1 MSSVSPPFG
10 ASPTPEI
17 LPAQHG
23 PAQHGAAQY
32 GHDPR
37 IELVARDPLARGF
50 ALPCTLTLE
59 IPVLRF
65 TVGDL
70 MRLAPGTIVETLTQQ
85 NEDLPLQVNGQLVGL
100 VEIEVMGDNLAVR
113 LTGIA

>member
-1 MSSVSPPFG
+1 MTSVSPSLGSAHP
-10 ASPTPEI
+10 SSTPVPEI
-17 LPAQHG
+17 LPAQQ
-23 PAQHGAAQY
+23 AT
-32 GHDPR
+32 DLR
-37 IELVARDPLARGF
+37 IEVVARDPLARAF

-59 IPVLRF
+59 VQVMRF

-70 MRLAPGTIVETLTQQ
+70 MTLTPGTILETHTQQ

-100 VEIEVMGDNLAVR
+100 VEIEVVGEHLAVR